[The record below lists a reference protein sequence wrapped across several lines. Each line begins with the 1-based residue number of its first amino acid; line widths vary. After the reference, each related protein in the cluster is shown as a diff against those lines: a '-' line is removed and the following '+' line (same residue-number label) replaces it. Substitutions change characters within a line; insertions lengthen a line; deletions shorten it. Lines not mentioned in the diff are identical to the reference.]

1 MDRRLME
8 AARTGNVDALMK
20 LLEEDPLLLHSLALA
35 GGGCETPLHMASM
48 AGQLHFVQQILK
60 LRQHQFETELNQD
73 GFSPLHIASANGYL
87 EIVKELLKV
96 VSGLHL
102 CRLQGR
108 EGRIPLH
115 CAAIKGRVQVMKELL
130 NASPDSVED
139 VTARRETA
147 LHLAVK
153 NNQFQGLRLLVAHLN
168 HFKKEGVLNNKDGQ
182 GNTIL
187 QLAVSRKQ
195 YEAKKDFPFICEIV
209 DEQVVDLLLGEHS
222 DTKAAVDVNSLNNNG
237 LTALDCLLLFQSEAG
252 DREIEEILRQ
262 AGGSRARDLH
272 TSVAQ
277 TGSTISNQNQHN
289 QPAAPEQPR
298 RSPAKQVLEYFKY
311 NKARDSPSEIRNAM
325 LVTAIL
331 IATAT
336 YQAVLSPP
344 GGVWQDDSLQ
354 GATKAH
360 TAGQSIMGSKRTA
373 AYILF
378 LFFNSVGFFAS
389 VNMIYVLTSGFPLQ
403 LELQIAMFALTLTYD
418 ASMTAIAPSNGF
430 SVFFTIISITIPF
443 MIPIATVVARNY
455 LKWPRACRS
464 HPLQSA

>member
-20 LLEEDPLLLHSLALA
+20 LLEEDPLLLHSFALA

-96 VSGLHL
+96 VGSLHL

-115 CAAIKGRVQVMKELL
+115 CAAIKDGLDSTGS
-130 NASPDSVED
+130 SP
-139 VTARRETA
+139 
-147 LHLAVK
+147 AVK

-168 HFKKEGVLNNKDGQ
+168 DFKKEGVLNNKDGQ

-187 QLAVSRKQ
+187 HLAVSRKQ
-195 YEAKKDFPFICEIV
+195 YEASILWLDQFFMSSIEKDFPFICESV

-237 LTALDCLLLFQSEAG
+237 LTALDWLLLFQSEAG

-262 AGGSRARDLH
+262 AGGSKARDLH
-272 TSVAQ
+272 ASVAQ
-277 TGSTISNQNQHN
+277 TGSTISNQNQDN
-289 QPAAPEQPR
+289 QPAAPEQSR
-298 RSPAKQVLEYFKY
+298 RSLAKQVLEYFKY

-325 LVTAIL
+325 LVVTGL

-336 YQAVLSPP
+336 YQAALSPP
-344 GGVWQDDSLQ
+344 GGVWQDDSIH
-354 GATKAH
+354 APTKAH
-360 TAGQSIMGSKRTA
+360 TAGKSIMASKHTVPN
-373 AYILF
+373 F
-378 LFFNSVGFFAS
+378 LFFCFNSVGFFAS
-389 VNMIYVLTSGFPLQ
+389 VNMIFVLTSGFPLQ
-403 LELQIAMFALTLTYD
+403 LELQIAMFALIVTYNASLT
-418 ASMTAIAPSNGF
+418 ALAPSSDS
-430 SVFFTIISITIPF
+430 SVFFFISSVIAPF

-455 LKWPRACRS
+455 PKGPRECTSR
-464 HPLQSA
+464 PLQSA